1 MIIYC
6 MRVQISEGMC
16 RVFVDIYVSHPRH
29 CLSFSLTTKT
39 PRLIFYHFF
48 QSSAHFRLQAQW
60 FCPGC
65 LSAAAWFGLI
75 LSTQHPLPPRS
86 RPGAGESGDSHGG
99 HDPASDE
106 AKPAAPVEPC
116 AHSDHWSHDANIS
129 GSTFGELKEW
139 KPSDGKLFGI
149 FHGFSESDLR
159 VMLKQHLGGCWW
171 MLVDVGGL
179 ADAGTSSTM
188 LNRNQLQSM

>member
-1 MIIYC
+1 MCFSGGRLQKLKRGRGMIIYR

-16 RVFVDIYVSHPRH
+16 RVFVDIYMFHILVIAFPFP
-29 CLSFSLTTKT
+29 LQ
-39 PRLIFYHFF
+39 PRLQDSCF

-65 LSAAAWFGLI
+65 LFAAAWFGLI
-75 LSTQHPLPPRS
+75 LSPQHPLPPRS
-86 RPGAGESGDSHGG
+86 RPGAPGAGDSRGG
-99 HDPASDE
+99 HDAASDE

-159 VMLKQHLGGCWW
+159 VMLKQHLGGC
-171 MLVDVGGL
+171 
-179 ADAGTSSTM
+179 
-188 LNRNQLQSM
+188 